1 MAAGAANEMGYTNLM
16 VFQGGMPEW
25 TGKGY
30 PVKSGNQPGKLN

>member
-1 MAAGAANEMGYTNLM
+1 MAAGAAYEMGYANLM

>member
-1 MAAGAANEMGYTNLM
+1 MAAGAASEMGYTNLM

-25 TGKGY
+25 TEKGY

>member
-1 MAAGAANEMGYTNLM
+1 MAAGAAYEMGHTNLM

-30 PVKSGNQPGKLN
+30 PVKSGNQPGKLK